1 MHLRLKSA
9 RIQKGLKQAEVASAL
24 SISQGMLSRI
34 ESGDK
39 GATPEMLS
47 RLAALYGVS
56 ESYLKAGDAPDTVAS
71 SASTLPLHRRILA
84 AETAAPGLRALA
96 ADEVLVAALAI
107 TPAEWQDLNACNLSF
122 QASKSGYVML
132 LTTLRAMVR
141 A

>member
-9 RIQKGLKQAEVASAL
+9 RVSKGLRQEEVASEL
-24 SISQGMLSRI
+24 GFSQAYLSRI

-39 GATPEMLS
+39 GVTPEMLS
-47 RLAALYGVS
+47 RLAALYEVS
-56 ESYLKAGDAPDTVAS
+56 ESFLSGDEQPGTDARAPTA
-71 SASTLPLHRRILA
+71 LPLRQQILA
-84 AETAAPGLRALA
+84 DDTAAPGLRALA

-107 TPAEWQDLNACNLSF
+107 TPEEWHNLKGCDLSF

-141 A
+141 G